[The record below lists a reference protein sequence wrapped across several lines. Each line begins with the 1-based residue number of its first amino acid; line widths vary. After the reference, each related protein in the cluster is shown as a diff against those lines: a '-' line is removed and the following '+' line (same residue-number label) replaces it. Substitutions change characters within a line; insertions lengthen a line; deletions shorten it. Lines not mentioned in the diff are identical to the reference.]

1 VNRQAGAISNRTA
14 HASTSGTRPRTVP
27 GDIPDPEPIQLV
39 SATSC
44 TTLKAAVTPNGVDVV
59 LMPGEQTCGSEADGA
74 AERPNFTSA
83 ASETTLNIAVTHSS
97 ASITRFPAANRRVL
111 LTLAR
116 SLAT

>member
-1 VNRQAGAISNRTA
+1 LPVRAVNRRHLEPHCPRFHQRHPTA
-14 HASTSGTRPRTVP
+14 HRP

-39 SATSC
+39 PATSC

-83 ASETTLNIAVTHSS
+83 ASETTLNIAVTPN
-97 ASITRFPAANRRVL
+97 ILRR
-111 LTLAR
+111 R
-116 SLAT
+116 SPDPPQRIAEYF